1 MPKMIFVNLPV
12 SDMERSIKFYTALGF
27 TQNKDFSDAN
37 GAGMMWDDNIW
48 VMLLTYEFYRKFLK
62 GHELADTTKISGSMT
77 AFSLNSRAEVEKF
90 AETAKNNGG
99 DYYHVEI
106 NIPEDQMYELEVAD
120 PDGNILSA
128 SWMNMQAAVASWCD
142 NSLFLVFEKTKPN

>member
-1 MPKMIFVNLPV
+1 
-12 SDMERSIKFYTALGF
+12 MERSIKFYTALGF

-37 GAGMMWDDNIW
+37 GVGMMWDDNIW
-48 VMLLTYEFYRKFLK
+48 VMLLTYDFYRKFLK
-62 GHELADTTKISGSMT
+62 GHELADTTKISGSLT
-77 AFSLNSRAEVEKF
+77 AFSLNSRAEVEEF

-106 NIPEDQMYELEVAD
+106 NIPEDQMYELEVVD

-128 SWMNMQAAVASWCD
+128 SWMNM
-142 NSLFLVFEKTKPN
+142 